1 MIKVYNPTKLTRT
14 AFFQELIQYLDQQ
27 DDVTLRQIKKEFA
40 TVLHVDRQL
49 DRLIEAGYIR
59 RKDRRYTNA
68 FSCLTSLEGLRLD
81 QEIFVETT
89 SPIFEELSRATFT
102 VATSNSTNKVIIEEE
117 VDALRERLTLS
128 SYFYKLSNQ
137 LPLSSDQEVLYQ
149 LLGDVNKD
157 YAMKYMTTFLLK
169 FARKD
174 RVLQRRSDIF
184 VRALEI
190 LGFIKEVD
198 AQTYALTMGLDK
210 ENLVFY
216 TRQKSNSN
224 VVNLPC

>member
-1 MIKVYNPTKLTRT
+1 MIKVYNPTKLART
-14 AFFQELIQYLDQQ
+14 AFFQDLIQYLNQQ
-27 DDVTLRQIKKEFA
+27 DDVTLRQIKKEFTTA
-40 TVLHVDRQL
+40 PNIDRQL

-59 RKDRRYTNA
+59 RENRRYYTA
-68 FSCLTSLEGLRLD
+68 FSCLTSLENVTLD
-81 QEIFVETT
+81 QEIFVETS
-89 SPIFEELSRATFT
+89 SPVFEELSRATFT

-137 LPLSSDQEVLYQ
+137 LPLSEEQEVLYQ

-169 FARKD
+169 FTRKE
-174 RVLQRRSDIF
+174 RVIQRRTDIF

-198 AQTYALTMGLDK
+198 AQTYALSMELDK
-210 ENLVFY
+210 ENLVFR
-216 TRQKSNSN
+216 TKFANR
-224 VVNLPC
+224 